1 VVAAA
6 RRRQAAEPS
15 ALAEVDFAGVDEP
28 ESEELDDEL
37 DELEDESLELAP
49 GREEDEPLRESVR

>member
-28 ESEELDDEL
+28 ESEELDEEAEED
-37 DELEDESLELAP
+37 DESLELAA
-49 GREEDEPLRESVR
+49 GTEEDEPLRESVR